1 MDLFS
6 ASHDEID
13 IGLPL
18 ASRMRPQTFEDFIGQ
33 ESVAGAKSFL
43 RKMIQSDKIPS

>member
-18 ASRMRPQTFEDFIGQ
+18 ASRMRPQTFED
-33 ESVAGAKSFL
+33 L
-43 RKMIQSDKIPS
+43 LDKKV